1 MKIPLLIVA
10 ATVGVALTFAIP
22 QFGGACDVR
31 TQAASSAEL
40 EPLALDTTSAH
51 PQRLRVEA
59 GPETAVDRGHLGNFH
74 TPRELCGAYRYQ
86 QEREHRVL
94 YVYDEVQ
101 NLVARVVD
109 PASVTV
115 LGQAQ

>member
-1 MKIPLLIVA
+1 MKTPLLIGA
-10 ATVGVALTFAIP
+10 AAIGLALTFAVP
-22 QFGGACDVR
+22 QFGGACDRR
-31 TQAASSAEL
+31 TPGDAEAAV
-40 EPLALDTTSAH
+40 PLALDTVSSQ
-51 PQRLRVEA
+51 PQFLRVEA

-74 TPRELCGAYRYQ
+74 TRRMLSGAFRYQ

-109 PASVTV
+109 PASVTI
-115 LGQAQ
+115 LDTPQ